1 MTAGDRAFN
10 SIVPP
15 SNERILRHYALK
27 SVFGRIALGEV
38 TGHVFYD
45 VEEHKPIRVVPGPA
59 EGPLDDASQAQI
71 MDFYRTCNIAVEYG
85 GPVQAAEVNQLL
97 AELAGDE
104 NGR

>member
-45 VEEHKPIRVVPGPA
+45 VEDHTPIRVVPGPA
-59 EGPLDDASQAQI
+59 EGPLDEATQTEI
-71 MDFYRTCNIAVEYG
+71 LEFYSGCNITLEYG
-85 GPVQAAEVNQLL
+85 GPVPIDEVNQLL